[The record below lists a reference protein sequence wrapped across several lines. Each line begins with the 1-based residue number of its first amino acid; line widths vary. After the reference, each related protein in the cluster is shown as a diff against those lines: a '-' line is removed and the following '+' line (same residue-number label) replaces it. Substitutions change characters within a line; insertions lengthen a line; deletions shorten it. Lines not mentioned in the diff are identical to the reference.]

1 MIHGFPGRPEHGFGT
16 RRPRSHALRAGSYM
30 VAHRDPFDRIL
41 AAQSDLE
48 SMPLITLDGAFNQ
61 FGIITLW

>member
-1 MIHGFPGRPEHGFGT
+1 
-16 RRPRSHALRAGSYM
+16 M